1 MLVSGFMHSQDH
13 GYSGSALRQ
22 GHTVAAQRRIHTGLP
37 PRSGYL
43 PSQWGECTWR
53 NRFGKGRDLF
63 GGAATPSSDVVVL
76 IVQDSDCLRLPAHSR
91 MLSTV

>member
-37 PRSGYL
+37 PRRRLSA
-43 PSQWGECTWR
+43 
-53 NRFGKGRDLF
+53 FAVGRVYVEEKVRERQDLF
-63 GGAATPSSDVVVL
+63 GGAATHSSDVVVFL
-76 IVQDSDCLRLPAHSR
+76 FRTAPACA
-91 MLSTV
+91 

>member
-37 PRSGYL
+37 PRGGYL
-43 PSQWGECTWR
+43 LSQWGECTWR
-53 NRFGKGRDLF
+53 NRFGKGRTCS
-63 GGAATPSSDVVVL
+63 GAATPSSEVVVFL
-76 IVQDSDCLRLPAHSR
+76 FRTATACAYRPA
-91 MLSTV
+91 LGC